1 VRARD
6 FLIFVASMGYPRV
19 ITEYARRLAQPRDH
33 GAARL
38 GAAAVRSIVCGSA
51 ATVRDTLRDYRA
63 AMGFGNLLTMLQFGT
78 MPGEMTAQNQRRFA
92 EGVIKPLRAEAA
104 AMAAQ

>member
-1 VRARD
+1 VVLDSGDRVRQVERVV
-6 FLIFVASMGYPRV
+6 LRLPR
-19 ITEYARRLAQPRDH
+19 LD
-33 GAARL
+33 
-38 GAAAVRSIVCGSA
+38 GST

>member
-1 VRARD
+1 MTIEQA
-6 FLIFVASMGYPRV
+6 M
-19 ITEYARRLAQPRDH
+19 E
-33 GAARL
+33 L
-38 GAAAVRSIVCGSA
+38 GMIVCGSA
-51 ATVRDTLRDYRA
+51 ATVRDKLRDYRA

-92 EGVIKPLRAEAA
+92 EGVIKPLREEAA

>member
-1 VRARD
+1 
-6 FLIFVASMGYPRV
+6 
-19 ITEYARRLAQPRDH
+19 
-33 GAARL
+33 
-38 GAAAVRSIVCGSA
+38 
-51 ATVRDTLRDYRA
+51 
-63 AMGFGNLLTMLQFGT
+63 MGFGNLLTMLQFGT